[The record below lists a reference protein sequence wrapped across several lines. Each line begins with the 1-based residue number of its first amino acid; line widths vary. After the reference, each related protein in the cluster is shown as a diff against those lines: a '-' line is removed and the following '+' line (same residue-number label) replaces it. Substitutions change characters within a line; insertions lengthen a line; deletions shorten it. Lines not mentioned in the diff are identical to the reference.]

1 MKKIDFAKVI
11 TPQEVYKAARE
22 TKFIQRAGGKID
34 PFDFLMT
41 MVFRLATSTAPG
53 LSLICSL
60 LNKKVS
66 REGVHQRFTE
76 RACTFF
82 RRCLQIIMMKRILE
96 SQPIEVKL
104 LQPFNRVVI
113 YDSCRWDIASGL
125 KDIFPGS
132 GGCASD
138 ANCKLQAGYDFKSG
152 SVLLVEDMKGTL
164 PDQGYSKNIA
174 SFTQKDDLTIT
185 DLGYWSFDTF
195 YQIDSKGGF
204 FLSRFSTQVN
214 VWKSIDGEYKE
225 LDLPKTLSNQTSDSV
240 EIDCLIREKDNKNRW
255 LDLRLIA
262 FRAPEEVANLRRKK
276 LKDQAKKKGRTPN
289 QRCLDLCDWSIFV
302 TNASAQVLPGQMARS
317 LYRVRW
323 CIELIFKSWQSIL
336 RMHLSNVRKNHYR
349 FKCELYAKLI
359 LATIVHTTH
368 HHLQSYLWNKEK
380 REISFYKLWSFITS
394 RAESL
399 HKAIRKSIR
408 CFSNKMNSLFNLI
421 IETCEK
427 YHQPSRKTMLQK
439 IDGLLGDSIPIKL
452 TIQNLY
458 LVESND

>member
-1 MKKIDFAKVI
+1 MKKINFSKII
-11 TPQEVYKAARE
+11 TRQEVYSAARE
-22 TKFIQRAGGKID
+22 TKFMQRAGGKID
-34 PFDFLMT
+34 PFDFLVT
-41 MVFRLATSTAPG
+41 LVFRLATSTAPG
-53 LSLICSL
+53 LGLITSL
-60 LNKKVS
+60 LNTKVS
-66 REGVHQRFTE
+66 RSGVQQRFTE
-76 RACTFF
+76 EGCVFF

-96 SQPIEVKL
+96 SQPIEVEL
-104 LQPFNRVVI
+104 LQPFNRVLI

-125 KDIFPGS
+125 KNIFPGS

-138 ANCKLQAGYDFKSG
+138 ANCKLQVGYDFRSG
-152 SVLLVEDMKGTL
+152 SVLLAEDMKGTL

-174 SFTQKDDLTIT
+174 LFTQKDDLTIT
-185 DLGYWSFDTF
+185 DLGYWAFDTF

-225 LDLPKTLSNQTSDSV
+225 LDLPKTLNKQTSDSV
-240 EIDCLIREKDNKNRW
+240 EIDCLIREKGNKDRW
-255 LDLRLIA
+255 LNIRLIA
-262 FRAPEEVANLRRKK
+262 FRAPEEVATMRRKK
-276 LKDQAKKKGRTPN
+276 LKNQAKKKGRTPN
-289 QRCLDLCDWSIFV
+289 QKCLDLCDWSIFV
-302 TNASAQVLPGQMARS
+302 TNASAQLLPGEMARS

-323 CIELIFKSWQSIL
+323 CVELIFKSWQSIL

-368 HHLQSYLWNKEK
+368 HHLQSYLWHTQK
-380 REISFYKLWSFITS
+380 RELSFYKLWSFIIS
-394 RAESL
+394 HAESL

-421 IETCEK
+421 IEKCEK

-439 IDGLLGDSIPIKL
+439 IDELLGDPIPIKL
-452 TIQNLY
+452 TIQNLH
-458 LVESND
+458 LVESTD

>member
-1 MKKIDFAKVI
+1 MKQIDFAKI
-11 TPQEVYKAARE
+11 IIPQEVCKAARE
-22 TKFIQRAGGKID
+22 TKFVQRAGGKID

-60 LNKKVS
+60 LDKKVS
-66 REGVHQRFTE
+66 REGVHQKFTE
-76 RACTFF
+76 RACSFF
-82 RRCLQIIMMKRILE
+82 RRCLQIVMMKAILG

-104 LQPFNRVVI
+104 LQPFKRVLI
-113 YDSCRWDIASGL
+113 YDSCSWDIASGL

-138 ANCKLQAGYDFKSG
+138 ANCKLQTGYDFRSG

-174 SFTQKDDLTIT
+174 LFTQKNDLTIT
-185 DLGYWSFDTF
+185 DLGYWSFETF
-195 YQIDSKGGF
+195 YQIDTKGGF
-204 FLSRFSTQVN
+204 FLSRFNTQVN
-214 VWKSIDGEYKE
+214 LWKSINGEYKE
-225 LDLPKTLSNQTSDSV
+225 LELRETLNKQTANSV
-240 EIDCLIREKDNKNRW
+240 EIDCLIRENGKDKW
-255 LDLRLIA
+255 LNIRLIA

-276 LKDQAKKKGRTPN
+276 LKDQAKRKGRMPS
-289 QRCLDLCDWSIFV
+289 QKSLDLCGWSIFA
-302 TNASAQVLPGQMARS
+302 TNVSAQLLPGEMVRS

-323 CIELIFKSWQSIL
+323 CVELIFKSWRSIM
-336 RMHLSNVRKNHYR
+336 RMHLSNVRENHNR

-368 HHLQSYLWNKEK
+368 HHLQSSLWKKEK
-380 REISFYKLWSFITS
+380 REISFYKLWSLITS

-408 CFSNKMNSLFNLI
+408 NFSNKMHSLFNLI
-421 IETCEK
+421 IENCEK
-427 YHQPSRKTMLQK
+427 YHQPSRKTMLQR
-439 IDGLLGDSIPIKL
+439 IDEMLGDLIPIKL
-452 TIQNLY
+452 TIENLY
-458 LVESND
+458 MVESND